1 MRANKMK
8 GVNGEVLRRKIY
20 TQLLAWKNSKAK
32 KDAILLRGVRQCGKT
47 YIVREFGK
55 REYTSFI
62 EINFIERPDLQDIF
76 TGNLNVDNMIQQI
89 KLNLPGCEFI
99 PGDTLLFFD
108 EIQDA
113 PNARTSLK
121 FWAQDGRFDCIAS
134 GSLLGIDYKNEVSI
148 PVGYEQ
154 QLVMHTLDL
163 EEFLWALEIDM
174 QLQDL
179 LLPYV
184 DGTKRIPD
192 ATHNALSKYLQEY
205 MVVGGLPEVVST
217 YVATK
222 DFYKVHLL
230 QEKILRDYQDDIAKY
245 AVNQDKIKAKQ
256 CFLSIPRQLSKENHK
271 FQYSVVEKKAT
282 ARKFISSLDWLHNA
296 GLIDF
301 AYNVNSLWFPLKAYV
316 KAEQFRVYLC
326 DIGLL
331 VAMYGY
337 QMKVAILSDALEG
350 PAKGGIYESLVA
362 DILAKRGEEL
372 YYYKKEDSTLEIEF
386 LLERDCKLVPIE
398 VKARKGATRSLNE
411 LLKMEQIEKGYKL
424 TAQNTGVVDK
434 KITLPLYMS
443 TVI

>member
-1 MRANKMK
+1 M
-8 GVNGEVLRRKIY
+8 LRRKIY
-20 TQLLAWKNSKAK
+20 DKLLAWKKCTGK

-55 REYTSFI
+55 REYKNFI
-62 EINFIERPDLQDIF
+62 EINFIERPDMQAVF
-76 TGNLNVDNMIQQI
+76 SGNLDVDNMVQQI
-89 KLNLPGCEFI
+89 KLSMPGCQFI
-99 PGDTLLFFD
+99 PGETLLFLD

-121 FWAQDGRFDCIAS
+121 FWTQDGRFDCIAS

-154 QLVMHTLDL
+154 QLIMRTLDF
-163 EEFLWALEIDM
+163 EEFIWALGAEVNLKEM
-174 QLQDL
+174 LA
-179 LLPYV
+179 PYV
-184 DGTKRIPD
+184 DGAKRVPE
-192 ATHNALSKYLQEY
+192 AMHNSLNKYLQEY
-205 MVVGGLPEVVST
+205 MVVGGLPEVVDT
-217 YVATK
+217 YIATK
-222 DFYKVHLL
+222 DFYQVHLL

-245 AVNQDKIKAKQ
+245 ALNQDKIKAKQ

-282 ARKFISSLDWLHNA
+282 ARKFTSSLDWLHNA

-301 AYNVNSLWFPLKAYV
+301 AYNVNSPWFPLKAYV
-316 KAEQFRVYLC
+316 KEDQFRVYLC

-337 QMKVAILSDALEG
+337 QLKIALLSDALEG

-386 LLERDCKLVPIE
+386 ILERDCKLVPVE
-398 VKARKGATRSLNE
+398 VKARKGSTRSLNE
-411 LLKMEQIEKGYKL
+411 LLKMDNIERGYKL
-424 TAQNTGVVDK
+424 TAQNTGVVEK
-434 KITLPLYMS
+434 KITLPLYMAA
-443 TVI
+443 II

>member
-1 MRANKMK
+1 M
-8 GVNGEVLRRKIY
+8 LRRKIY
-20 TQLLAWKNSKAK
+20 DKLLAWKNSAGK
-32 KDAILLRGVRQCGKT
+32 KDAVLLRGVRQCGKT

-55 REYTSFI
+55 REYKNFI
-62 EINFIERPDLQDIF
+62 EINFIERPDMQVVF
-76 TGNLNVDNMIQQI
+76 SGNLDVDSMVQQI
-89 KLNLPGCEFI
+89 KLSMPGCQFI
-99 PGDTLLFFD
+99 PGETLLFLD

-121 FWAQDGRFDCIAS
+121 FWTQDGRFDCIAS

-154 QLVMHTLDL
+154 QLIMRTLDF
-163 EEFLWALEIDM
+163 EEFLWALGVEVNLKEM
-174 QLQDL
+174 LA
-179 LLPYV
+179 PYV
-184 DGTKRIPD
+184 DGTKRVPE
-192 ATHNALSKYLQEY
+192 AMHNSLNKYLQEY
-205 MVVGGLPEVVST
+205 IVVGGLPEVVDT
-217 YVATK
+217 YIATK
-222 DFYKVHLL
+222 DFYQVHLL

-245 AVNQDKIKAKQ
+245 ALNQDKIKAKQ

-282 ARKFISSLDWLHNA
+282 ARKFTSSLDWLHNA

-301 AYNVNSLWFPLKAYV
+301 AYNVNSPWFPLKAYV
-316 KAEQFRVYLC
+316 KEDQFRVYLC

-337 QMKVAILSDALEG
+337 QLKIALLSDALEG

-386 LLERDCKLVPIE
+386 ILERNCKLVPVE
-398 VKARKGATRSLNE
+398 VKARKGSTRSLNE
-411 LLKMEQIEKGYKL
+411 LLKMDNIERGYKL
-424 TAQNTGVVDK
+424 TAQNTGVVEK
-434 KITLPLYMS
+434 KITLPLYIA
-443 TVI
+443 TII

>member
-1 MRANKMK
+1 M
-8 GVNGEVLRRKIY
+8 LRRKIY
-20 TQLLAWKNSKAK
+20 DKLLAWKNSAGK
-32 KDAILLRGVRQCGKT
+32 KDAVLLRGVRQCGKT

-55 REYTSFI
+55 REYKNFI
-62 EINFIERPDLQDIF
+62 EINFIERPDMQAVF
-76 TGNLNVDNMIQQI
+76 SGNLDVDNMLQQI
-89 KLNLPGCEFI
+89 KLSMPGCQFI
-99 PGDTLLFFD
+99 PGETLLFLD

-121 FWAQDGRFDCIAS
+121 FWTQDGRFDCIAS

-154 QLVMHTLDL
+154 QLIMRTLDF
-163 EEFLWALEIDM
+163 EEFLWALGVEVNLKEM
-174 QLQDL
+174 LA
-179 LLPYV
+179 PYV
-184 DGTKRIPD
+184 DGAKRVPE
-192 ATHNALSKYLQEY
+192 AMHNSLNKYLQEY
-205 MVVGGLPEVVST
+205 MVVGGLPEVVDT
-217 YVATK
+217 YIATK
-222 DFYKVHLL
+222 DFYQVHLL

-245 AVNQDKIKAKQ
+245 ALNQDKIKAKQ

-282 ARKFISSLDWLHNA
+282 ARKFTISLDWLHNA

-301 AYNVNSLWFPLKAYV
+301 AYNVNSPWFPLKAYV
-316 KAEQFRVYLC
+316 KEDQFRVYLC

-337 QMKVAILSDALEG
+337 QLKIALLSDALEG

-386 LLERDCKLVPIE
+386 ILERDCKLVPVE
-398 VKARKGATRSLNE
+398 VKARKGSTRSLNE
-411 LLKMEQIEKGYKL
+411 LLKMDNIERGYKL
-424 TAQNTGVVDK
+424 TAQNTGVVEK
-434 KITLPLYMS
+434 KITLPLYMAA
-443 TVI
+443 II

>member
-1 MRANKMK
+1 M
-8 GVNGEVLRRKIY
+8 LRRKIY
-20 TQLLAWKNSKAK
+20 DKLLEWKNSEK
-32 KDAILLRGVRQCGKT
+32 KDAILLRGVRRCGKT

-55 REYTSFI
+55 REYKNFI
-62 EINFIERPDLQDIF
+62 EINFIERPELQEVFSNSLD
-76 TGNLNVDNMIQQI
+76 VESMVQQI
-89 KLNLPGCEFI
+89 KLNMPGCQFI
-99 PGDTLLFFD
+99 PGETLLFLD

-121 FWAQDGRFDCIAS
+121 FWTQDGRFDCIAS
-134 GSLLGIDYKNEVSI
+134 GSLLGIDYKNEVSV

-154 QLVMHTLDL
+154 QLVMRTLDF
-163 EEFLWALEIDM
+163 EEFLWALDVDIKLKE
-174 QLQDL
+174 L

-184 DGTKRIPD
+184 DGSKPVPE
-192 ATHNALSKYLQEY
+192 AMHKALSKYLQEY
-205 MVVGGLPEVVST
+205 LVVGGLPEIVST
-217 YVATK
+217 YVESR
-222 DFYKVHLL
+222 DFYKVHNL

-245 AVNQDKIKAKQ
+245 AVNQDKIKARQ
-256 CFLSIPRQLSKENHK
+256 CFMSIPRQLSKGNHK

-316 KAEQFRVYLC
+316 KEDQFRVYLC

-337 QMKVAILSDALEG
+337 QMKSAILSGSLEG
-350 PAKGGIYESLVA
+350 PAKGGIYESLIA
-362 DILAKRGEEL
+362 DMLAKRGEEL

-386 LLERDCKLVPIE
+386 LLERNCRLVPVE
-398 VKARKGATRSLNE
+398 VKAKKGATRSLNE
-411 LLKMEQIEKGYKL
+411 LLKMEQIERGYKL
-424 TAQNTGVVDK
+424 TAQNTGVVGK
-434 KITLPLYMS
+434 KITLPLYMA

>member
-1 MRANKMK
+1 M
-8 GVNGEVLRRKIY
+8 LRRKIY
-20 TQLLAWKNSKAK
+20 DKLLAWKKSAGK

-55 REYTSFI
+55 REYKNFI
-62 EINFIERPDLQDIF
+62 EINFIERPDMQAVF
-76 TGNLNVDNMIQQI
+76 SGNLDVDNMVQQI
-89 KLNLPGCEFI
+89 KLSMPGCQFI
-99 PGDTLLFFD
+99 PGETLLFLD

-121 FWAQDGRFDCIAS
+121 FWTQDGRFDCIAS

-154 QLVMHTLDL
+154 QLIMRTLDF
-163 EEFLWALEIDM
+163 EEFLWALGVEVNLKEM
-174 QLQDL
+174 LA
-179 LLPYV
+179 PYV
-184 DGTKRIPD
+184 DGTKRVPE
-192 ATHNALSKYLQEY
+192 AMHNSLNKYLQEY
-205 MVVGGLPEVVST
+205 IVVGGLPEVVDT
-217 YVATK
+217 YIATK
-222 DFYKVHLL
+222 DFYQVHLL

-245 AVNQDKIKAKQ
+245 ALNQDKIKAKQ

-282 ARKFISSLDWLHNA
+282 ARKFTSSLDWLHNA

-301 AYNVNSLWFPLKAYV
+301 AYNVNSPWFPLKAYV
-316 KAEQFRVYLC
+316 KEDQFRVYLC

-337 QMKVAILSDALEG
+337 QLKIALLSDALEG

-386 LLERDCKLVPIE
+386 ILERDCKLVPVE
-398 VKARKGATRSLNE
+398 VKARKGSTRSLNE
-411 LLKMEQIEKGYKL
+411 LLKMDNIERGYKL
-424 TAQNTGVVDK
+424 TAQNTGVVEK
-434 KITLPLYMS
+434 KITLPLYMAA
-443 TVI
+443 II

>member
-1 MRANKMK
+1 M
-8 GVNGEVLRRKIY
+8 LRRKIY
-20 TQLLAWKNSKAK
+20 DKLLAWKNNKGK

-55 REYTSFI
+55 REYKNFI
-62 EINFIERPDLQDIF
+62 EINFIERPDMQAVF
-76 TGNLNVDNMIQQI
+76 SGNLDVDNMVQQI
-89 KLNLPGCEFI
+89 KLSMPGCQFI
-99 PGDTLLFFD
+99 PGETLLFLD

-121 FWAQDGRFDCIAS
+121 FWTQDGRFDCIAS

-154 QLVMHTLDL
+154 QLIMRTLDF
-163 EEFLWALEIDM
+163 EEFIWALGAEVNLKEM
-174 QLQDL
+174 LA
-179 LLPYV
+179 PYV
-184 DGTKRIPD
+184 DGAKRVPE
-192 ATHNALSKYLQEY
+192 AMHNSLNKYLQEY
-205 MVVGGLPEVVST
+205 MVVGGLPEVVDT
-217 YVATK
+217 YIATK
-222 DFYKVHLL
+222 DFYQVHLL

-245 AVNQDKIKAKQ
+245 ALNQDKIKAKQ

-282 ARKFISSLDWLHNA
+282 ARKFTSSLDWLHNA

-301 AYNVNSLWFPLKAYV
+301 AYNVNSPWFPLKAYV
-316 KAEQFRVYLC
+316 KEDQFRVYLC

-337 QMKVAILSDALEG
+337 QMKIALLSDALEG

-386 LLERDCKLVPIE
+386 ILERDCKLVPVE
-398 VKARKGATRSLNE
+398 VKARKGSTRSLNE
-411 LLKMEQIEKGYKL
+411 LLKMDNIERGYKL
-424 TAQNTGVVDK
+424 TAQNTGVVEK
-434 KITLPLYMS
+434 KITLPLYMAA
-443 TVI
+443 II

>member
-1 MRANKMK
+1 M
-8 GVNGEVLRRKIY
+8 LRRKIY
-20 TQLLAWKNSKAK
+20 DKLLAWKNNKGK

-55 REYTSFI
+55 REYKNFI
-62 EINFIERPDLQDIF
+62 EINFIERPDMQAVF
-76 TGNLNVDNMIQQI
+76 SGNLDVDNMVQQI
-89 KLNLPGCEFI
+89 KLSMPGCQFI
-99 PGDTLLFFD
+99 PGETLLFLD

-121 FWAQDGRFDCIAS
+121 FWTQDGRFDCIAS

-154 QLVMHTLDL
+154 QLIMRTLDF
-163 EEFLWALEIDM
+163 EEFLWALGVEVNLKDM
-174 QLQDL
+174 LA
-179 LLPYV
+179 PYV
-184 DGTKRIPD
+184 DGVKRVPE
-192 ATHNALSKYLQEY
+192 AMHNSLNKYLQEY
-205 MVVGGLPEVVST
+205 MVVGGLPEVVDT
-217 YVATK
+217 YIATK

-245 AVNQDKIKAKQ
+245 ALNQDKIKAKQ

-282 ARKFISSLDWLHNA
+282 ARKFTSSLDWLHNA

-301 AYNVNSLWFPLKAYV
+301 AYNVNSPWFPLKAYV
-316 KAEQFRVYLC
+316 KEDQFRVYLC

-337 QMKVAILSDALEG
+337 QLKIALLSDALEG

-386 LLERDCKLVPIE
+386 ILERNCKLVPVE
-398 VKARKGATRSLNE
+398 VKARKGSTRSLNE
-411 LLKMEQIEKGYKL
+411 LLKMDNIERGYKL
-424 TAQNTGVVDK
+424 TAQNTGVVEK
-434 KITLPLYMS
+434 KITLPLYMAA
-443 TVI
+443 II

>member
-1 MRANKMK
+1 M
-8 GVNGEVLRRKIY
+8 LRRKIY
-20 TQLLAWKNSKAK
+20 DKLLAWKNNQGK

-55 REYTSFI
+55 REYKNFI
-62 EINFIERPDLQDIF
+62 EINFIERPDMQAVF
-76 TGNLNVDNMIQQI
+76 SGNLDVDNMVQQI
-89 KLNLPGCEFI
+89 KLSMPGCQFI
-99 PGDTLLFFD
+99 PGETLLFLD
-108 EIQDA
+108 EIQDV

-121 FWAQDGRFDCIAS
+121 FWTQDGRFDCIAS

-154 QLVMHTLDL
+154 QLIMRTLDF
-163 EEFLWALEIDM
+163 EEFIWALGAEVNLKEM
-174 QLQDL
+174 LA
-179 LLPYV
+179 PYV
-184 DGTKRIPD
+184 DGAKRVPE
-192 ATHNALSKYLQEY
+192 AMHNSLNKYLQEY
-205 MVVGGLPEVVST
+205 MVVGGLPEVVDT
-217 YVATK
+217 YIVTK
-222 DFYKVHLL
+222 DFYQVHLL

-245 AVNQDKIKAKQ
+245 ALNQDKIKAKQ

-282 ARKFISSLDWLHNA
+282 ARKFTSSLDWLHNA

-301 AYNVNSLWFPLKAYV
+301 AYNVNSPWFPLKAYV
-316 KAEQFRVYLC
+316 KEDQFRVYLC

-337 QMKVAILSDALEG
+337 QLKIALLSDALEG

-386 LLERDCKLVPIE
+386 ILERDCKLVPVE
-398 VKARKGATRSLNE
+398 VKARKGSTRSLNE
-411 LLKMEQIEKGYKL
+411 LLKMNNIERGYKL
-424 TAQNTGVVDK
+424 TAQNTGVVEK
-434 KITLPLYMS
+434 KITLPLYMAA
-443 TVI
+443 II

>member
-1 MRANKMK
+1 M
-8 GVNGEVLRRKIY
+8 LRRKIY
-20 TQLLAWKNSKAK
+20 DKLSAWKKSAGK

-55 REYTSFI
+55 REYKNFI
-62 EINFIERPDLQDIF
+62 EINFIERPDMQAVF
-76 TGNLNVDNMIQQI
+76 SGNLDVDNMVQQI
-89 KLNLPGCEFI
+89 KLSMPGCQFI
-99 PGDTLLFFD
+99 PGETLLFLD

-121 FWAQDGRFDCIAS
+121 FWTQDGRFDCIAS

-154 QLVMHTLDL
+154 QLIMRTLDF
-163 EEFLWALEIDM
+163 EEFLWALGAEVNLKEM
-174 QLQDL
+174 LA
-179 LLPYV
+179 PYV
-184 DGTKRIPD
+184 DGTKRVPE
-192 ATHNALSKYLQEY
+192 AMHNSLNKYLQEY
-205 MVVGGLPEVVST
+205 MVVGGLPEVVDT
-217 YVATK
+217 YIATK
-222 DFYKVHLL
+222 DFYQVHLL

-245 AVNQDKIKAKQ
+245 ALNQDKIKAKQ

-282 ARKFISSLDWLHNA
+282 ARKFTSSLDWLHNA

-301 AYNVNSLWFPLKAYV
+301 AYNVNSPWFPLKAYV
-316 KAEQFRVYLC
+316 KEDQFRVYLC

-337 QMKVAILSDALEG
+337 QLKIALLSDALEG

-386 LLERDCKLVPIE
+386 ILERDCKLVPVE
-398 VKARKGATRSLNE
+398 VKARKGSTRSLNE
-411 LLKMEQIEKGYKL
+411 LLKMDNIERGYKL
-424 TAQNTGVVDK
+424 TAQNTGVVEK
-434 KITLPLYMS
+434 KITLPLYMAA
-443 TVI
+443 II

>member
-1 MRANKMK
+1 M
-8 GVNGEVLRRKIY
+8 LRRKIY
-20 TQLLAWKNSKAK
+20 EQLLAWKKSEK

-47 YIVREFGK
+47 YIVRELG
-55 REYTSFI
+55 RQEYKNFI
-62 EINFIERPDLQDIF
+62 EINFIERPELKTVFSGSMD
-76 TGNLNVDNMIQQI
+76 VDSMVQQI
-89 KLNLPGCEFI
+89 KLNMPGCQFV
-99 PGDTLLFFD
+99 PGETLLFLD

-121 FWAQDGRFDCIAS
+121 FWVQDGRFDCIAS

-154 QLVMHTLDL
+154 QLIMRTLDF
-163 EEFLWALEIDM
+163 EEFLWALDVDIK
-174 QLQDL
+174 LQEM
-179 LLPYV
+179 LLPYL
-184 DGTKRIPD
+184 DGTKMMPE
-192 ATHNALSKYLQEY
+192 AMHSALSKYLQEY
-205 MVVGGLPEVVST
+205 MVVGGLPEVVSM

-222 DFYKVHLL
+222 DFYKVHNL

-245 AVNQDKIKAKQ
+245 AVNQDKIKARQ

-316 KAEQFRVYLC
+316 KEEQFRVYLC

-337 QMKVAILSDALEG
+337 QMKAALLTGSLEG
-350 PAKGGIYESLVA
+350 AAKGGLYESLVA
-362 DILAKRGEEL
+362 DMLAKRGEDL

-386 LLERDCKLVPIE
+386 MLERSCRLVPVE
-398 VKARKGATRSLNE
+398 VKAKKGSTRSLNE
-411 LLKMEQIEKGYKL
+411 LLKLEQIDRGYKL
-424 TAQNTGVVDK
+424 TAQNTGVVGK
-434 KITLPLYMS
+434 KITLPLYMAA
-443 TVI
+443 VI

>member
-1 MRANKMK
+1 M
-8 GVNGEVLRRKIY
+8 LRRKIY
-20 TQLLAWKNSKAK
+20 DKLLAWKKSTGK

-55 REYTSFI
+55 REYKNFI
-62 EINFIERPDLQDIF
+62 EINFIERPDMQAVF
-76 TGNLNVDNMIQQI
+76 SGNLDVDSMVQQI
-89 KLNLPGCEFI
+89 KLSMPGCQFI
-99 PGDTLLFFD
+99 PGETLLFLD

-121 FWAQDGRFDCIAS
+121 FWTQDGRFDCIAS

-154 QLVMHTLDL
+154 QLIMRTLDF
-163 EEFLWALEIDM
+163 EEFIWALGVEVNLKEI
-174 QLQDL
+174 LA
-179 LLPYV
+179 PYV
-184 DGTKRIPD
+184 DGAKRVPEVM
-192 ATHNALSKYLQEY
+192 HNSLNKYLQEY
-205 MVVGGLPEVVST
+205 MVVGGLPEVVDT
-217 YVATK
+217 YIATK
-222 DFYKVHLL
+222 DFYQVHLL

-245 AVNQDKIKAKQ
+245 ALNQDKIKAKQ

-282 ARKFISSLDWLHNA
+282 ARKFTSSLDWLHNA

-301 AYNVNSLWFPLKAYV
+301 AYNVNSPWFPLKAYV
-316 KAEQFRVYLC
+316 KEDQFRVYLC

-337 QMKVAILSDALEG
+337 QLKIALLSDVLEG

-386 LLERDCKLVPIE
+386 ILERDCKLVPVE
-398 VKARKGATRSLNE
+398 VKARKGSTRSLNE
-411 LLKMEQIEKGYKL
+411 LLKMDNIERGYKL
-424 TAQNTGVVDK
+424 TAQNTGVVEK
-434 KITLPLYMS
+434 KITLPLYMAA
-443 TVI
+443 II

>member
-1 MRANKMK
+1 M
-8 GVNGEVLRRKIY
+8 LRRKIY
-20 TQLLAWKNSKAK
+20 DKLLAWKNNKGK

-55 REYTSFI
+55 REYKNFI
-62 EINFIERPDLQDIF
+62 EINFIERPDMQAVF
-76 TGNLNVDNMIQQI
+76 SGNLDVDSMVQQI
-89 KLNLPGCEFI
+89 KLSMPGCQFI
-99 PGDTLLFFD
+99 PGETLLFLD

-121 FWAQDGRFDCIAS
+121 FWTQDGRFDCIAS

-154 QLVMHTLDL
+154 QLIMRTLDF
-163 EEFLWALEIDM
+163 EEFIWALGAEVNLKEM
-174 QLQDL
+174 LA
-179 LLPYV
+179 PYV
-184 DGTKRIPD
+184 DGTKRVPE
-192 ATHNALSKYLQEY
+192 AMHNSLNKYLQEY
-205 MVVGGLPEVVST
+205 MVVGGLPEVVDT
-217 YVATK
+217 YIATK
-222 DFYKVHLL
+222 DFYQVHLL

-245 AVNQDKIKAKQ
+245 ALNQDKIKARQ

-282 ARKFISSLDWLHNA
+282 ARKFTSSLDWLHNA

-301 AYNVNSLWFPLKAYV
+301 AYNVNSPWFPLKAYV
-316 KAEQFRVYLC
+316 KEDQFRVYLC

-337 QMKVAILSDALEG
+337 QLKIALLSDALEG

-386 LLERDCKLVPIE
+386 ILERDCKLVPVE
-398 VKARKGATRSLNE
+398 VKARKGSTRSLNE
-411 LLKMEQIEKGYKL
+411 LLKMDNIERGYKL
-424 TAQNTGVVDK
+424 TAQNTGVVEK
-434 KITLPLYMS
+434 KITLPLYMAA
-443 TVI
+443 II

>member
-1 MRANKMK
+1 M
-8 GVNGEVLRRKIY
+8 LRRKIY
-20 TQLLAWKNSKAK
+20 DKLLAWKKSAGK

-47 YIVREFGK
+47 YIVRDFGK
-55 REYTSFI
+55 REYKNFI
-62 EINFIERPDLQDIF
+62 EINFIERPDMQAVF
-76 TGNLNVDNMIQQI
+76 SGNLDVDSMVQQI
-89 KLNLPGCEFI
+89 KLSMPGCQFI
-99 PGDTLLFFD
+99 PGETLLFLD

-121 FWAQDGRFDCIAS
+121 FWTQDGRFDCIAS

-154 QLVMHTLDL
+154 QLIMRTLDF
-163 EEFLWALEIDM
+163 EEFIWALGAEVNLKEM
-174 QLQDL
+174 LA
-179 LLPYV
+179 PYV
-184 DGTKRIPD
+184 DGAKRVPE
-192 ATHNALSKYLQEY
+192 AMHNSLNKYLQEY
-205 MVVGGLPEVVST
+205 MVVGGLPEVVDT
-217 YVATK
+217 YIATK
-222 DFYKVHLL
+222 DFYQVHLL

-245 AVNQDKIKAKQ
+245 ALNQDKIKAKQ

-282 ARKFISSLDWLHNA
+282 ARKFTSSLDWLHNA

-301 AYNVNSLWFPLKAYV
+301 AYNVNSPWFPLKAYV
-316 KAEQFRVYLC
+316 KEDQFRVYLC

-337 QMKVAILSDALEG
+337 QLKIALLSDALEG

-386 LLERDCKLVPIE
+386 ILERNCKLVPVE
-398 VKARKGATRSLNE
+398 VKARKGSTRSLNE
-411 LLKMEQIEKGYKL
+411 LLKMDNIERGYKL
-424 TAQNTGVVDK
+424 TAQNTGVVEK
-434 KITLPLYMS
+434 KITLPLYMAA
-443 TVI
+443 II

>member
-1 MRANKMK
+1 M
-8 GVNGEVLRRKIY
+8 LRRKIY
-20 TQLLAWKNSKAK
+20 DKLLAWKNSAGK
-32 KDAILLRGVRQCGKT
+32 KDAVLLRGVRQCGKT

-55 REYTSFI
+55 REYKNFI
-62 EINFIERPDLQDIF
+62 EINFIERPDMQAVF
-76 TGNLNVDNMIQQI
+76 SGNLDVDSMVQQI
-89 KLNLPGCEFI
+89 KLSMPGCQFI
-99 PGDTLLFFD
+99 PGETLLFLD

-121 FWAQDGRFDCIAS
+121 FWTQDGRFDCIAS

-154 QLVMHTLDL
+154 QLIMRTLDF
-163 EEFLWALEIDM
+163 EEFLWALGVEVNLKEM
-174 QLQDL
+174 LA
-179 LLPYV
+179 PYV
-184 DGTKRIPD
+184 DGTKRVPE
-192 ATHNALSKYLQEY
+192 AMHNSLNKYLQEY
-205 MVVGGLPEVVST
+205 MVVGGLPEVVDT
-217 YVATK
+217 YIATK
-222 DFYKVHLL
+222 DFYQVHLL

-245 AVNQDKIKAKQ
+245 ALNQDKIKAKQ

-282 ARKFISSLDWLHNA
+282 ARKFTSSLDWLHNA

-301 AYNVNSLWFPLKAYV
+301 AYNVNSPWFPLKAYV
-316 KAEQFRVYLC
+316 KEEQFRVYLC

-337 QMKVAILSDALEG
+337 QLKIALLSDALEG

-386 LLERDCKLVPIE
+386 ILERDCKLVPVE
-398 VKARKGATRSLNE
+398 VKARKGSTRSLNE
-411 LLKMEQIEKGYKL
+411 LLKMDNIERGYKL
-424 TAQNTGVVDK
+424 TAQNTSVVEK
-434 KITLPLYMS
+434 KITLPLYMAA
-443 TVI
+443 II

>member
-1 MRANKMK
+1 M
-8 GVNGEVLRRKIY
+8 LRRKIY
-20 TQLLAWKNSKAK
+20 DKLLAWKNNKGK

-55 REYTSFI
+55 REYKNFI
-62 EINFIERPDLQDIF
+62 EINFIERPDMQAVF
-76 TGNLNVDNMIQQI
+76 SGNLDVDNMVQQI
-89 KLNLPGCEFI
+89 KLSMPGCQFI
-99 PGDTLLFFD
+99 PGETLLFLD

-121 FWAQDGRFDCIAS
+121 FWTQDGRFDCIAS

-154 QLVMHTLDL
+154 QLIMRTLDF
-163 EEFLWALEIDM
+163 EEFIWALGAEVNLKEM
-174 QLQDL
+174 LA
-179 LLPYV
+179 PYV
-184 DGTKRIPD
+184 DGAKRVPE
-192 ATHNALSKYLQEY
+192 AMHNSLNKYLQEY
-205 MVVGGLPEVVST
+205 MVVGGLPEVVDT
-217 YVATK
+217 YIATK
-222 DFYKVHLL
+222 DFYQVHLL

-245 AVNQDKIKAKQ
+245 ALNQDKIKARQ

-282 ARKFISSLDWLHNA
+282 ARKFTSSLDWLHNA

-301 AYNVNSLWFPLKAYV
+301 AYNVNSPWFPLKAYV
-316 KAEQFRVYLC
+316 KEDQFRVYLC

-337 QMKVAILSDALEG
+337 QLKIALLSDALEG

-386 LLERDCKLVPIE
+386 ILERDCKLVPVE
-398 VKARKGATRSLNE
+398 VKARKGSTRSLNE
-411 LLKMEQIEKGYKL
+411 LLKMDNIERGYKL
-424 TAQNTGVVDK
+424 TAQNTGVVEK
-434 KITLPLYMS
+434 KITLPLYMA
-443 TVI
+443 TII